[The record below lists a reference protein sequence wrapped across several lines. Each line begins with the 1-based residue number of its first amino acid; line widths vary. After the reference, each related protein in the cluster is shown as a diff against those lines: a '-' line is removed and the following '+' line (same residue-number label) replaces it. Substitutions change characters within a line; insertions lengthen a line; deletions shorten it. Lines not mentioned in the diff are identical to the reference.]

1 MHRNNGEATMLLM
14 LAWQARGYIGLEMV
28 NVFPRNSAHGLSAV
42 AGVYLP
48 SMAQHS
54 YDQGHWWLVNVR
66 T

>member
-1 MHRNNGEATMLLM
+1 MLLM